1 MTAVF
6 SAPPSESTVLPRP
19 PAQLSGL
26 GVATAACLASILV
39 AVDVQLPL
47 LRVMAGLFL
56 LIGLPTYLVFI
67 KRGASRGNPYEE
79 LIYSFVAVLLGVIV
93 GGLVMNEVLPLVGIA
108 RPLDRVPVLVAAD
121 LGLLGLAWWSHGQ
134 WPVHGVVRHWRA
146 SLLITLTGRDRLVVT
161 TGFLLVLGA
170 AVGAIRLNNG
180 AGGTTTAVMLCCA
193 AAVIVAL
200 IRWRWQ
206 LRPGTIV
213 TTIYLFSFALLL
225 MTSLRGWDIT
235 GHDIQREFHVFQL
248 TATNGVWDISRF
260 RDAYDACLSI
270 TILPT
275 MVAGM
280 TGMSGTYVFK
290 ILFQLV
296 FALCPVIVYLIAR
309 RFGSVLVAVLAAV
322 YFASFPT
329 FVTDMPFLC
338 RQEIAFVFV
347 GGVILV
353 ATNERY
359 ALRRRQAWVAA
370 LSAGVVL
377 SHYSTTYVLI
387 GLLVITWAARG
398 ITRGGEKVLAVQR
411 GRPPGDGQR
420 RAPVFGIANIA
431 VLILLTVVWTGPV
444 TQTGG
449 QLEQTT
455 TRLLSAI
462 FGGADAAQSS
472 DVSYSL
478 FSTLFSAKPSASGRM
493 QSYTADTTA
502 GTASGRAVGAYYP
515 LSTVNQYPT
524 PLVDAE
530 SLPLTAIGRALD
542 QVGVD
547 VPLLNVIIRKGAAGL
562 LQIFVCLGFGVVV
575 LRRAHGF
582 RVNREFFFLAVASFL
597 VVLSQVVLPAVSAD
611 YGLLRAFQQSLFVLA
626 PFLAVGSVHMFSW
639 LGSRRSVL
647 VASGIAVG
655 FFASLTGLIPQAL
668 GGYPAQL
675 HLNNSGQYYDL
686 YYLHPEELAAMT
698 WLQGEVVAAGKGS
711 IQTAIPTDRYTFG
724 LARAY
729 PEIHLD
735 EAIYP
740 TLIRPDAY
748 VLLGSTIVNKGQS
761 TVFYDGDLLTY
772 RYPVALLDRTKDLV
786 YSSGRAAIYR

>member
-1 MTAVF
+1 MTAVLN
-6 SAPPSESTVLPRP
+6 APPSEPTVLPRP
-19 PAQLSGL
+19 AAQPRGL

-39 AVDVQLPL
+39 AADAQLPL
-47 LRVMAGLFL
+47 LRAVAGLFL
-56 LIGLPTYLVFI
+56 LIALPTYLVFI
-67 KRGASRGNPYEE
+67 KRRAVQGNPYEG
-79 LIYSFVAVLLGVIV
+79 LVYSFVSVLLGVLV
-93 GGLVMNEVLPLVGIA
+93 GGLVMNETLPLIGIA

-134 WPVHGVVRHWRA
+134 WPQQGVVRRWST
-146 SLLITLTGRDRLVVT
+146 SLRTTLAGRNRLVVT
-161 TGFLLVLGA
+161 AGLLLVLGA
-170 AVGAIRLNNG
+170 VVGAIRLNNG
-180 AGGTTTAVMLCCA
+180 AGGTTTAVMLCSA

-200 IRWRWQ
+200 IKWRFQ

-213 TTIYLFSFALLL
+213 TTIYLLSLALLL
-225 MTSLRGWDIT
+225 MTSLRGWDLT

-248 TATNGVWDISRF
+248 TATNGIWDISRF

-275 MVAGM
+275 ILARM

-290 ILFQLV
+290 VLFQLV

-329 FVTDMPFLC
+329 FFTDMPFLC

-347 GGVILV
+347 GAVILV

-359 ALRRRQAWVAA
+359 TVRRRQMWVAV
-370 LSAGVVL
+370 LSVGVVL

-387 GLLVITWAARG
+387 GLLVITWATRRV
-398 ITRGGEKVLAVQR
+398 TRGGERFFA
-411 GRPPGDGQR
+411 GQR
-420 RAPVFGIANIA
+420 ERPTAGRQRPAPVFGIANIA
-431 VLILLTVVWTGPV
+431 VLILLTAIWTGPV

-478 FSTLFSAKPSASGRM
+478 FSALFSAKPSASSRM
-493 QSYTADTTA
+493 QSYAADTLAQTA
-502 GTASGRAVGAYYP
+502 AARAAGAYYP

-524 PLVDAE
+524 PLVE
-530 SLPLTAIGRALD
+530 EQSLPLTAMGRALD
-542 QVGVD
+542 QSGID
-547 VPLLNVIIRKGAAGL
+547 VPLLNAIMRKGAAGL
-562 LQIFVCLGFGVVV
+562 LQIFVCLGIGAVA

-582 RVNREFFFLAVASFL
+582 RINREFFYLAVASVL
-597 VVLSQVVLPAVSAD
+597 VVASQVVLPAISAD

-626 PFLAVGSVHMFSW
+626 PFLAVGSIYAVSW
-639 LGSRRSVL
+639 LGSRRSML

-655 FFASLTGLIPQAL
+655 FFASLTGVIPQAL

-675 HLNNSGQYYDL
+675 HLNNTGQYYDL

-698 WLQGEVVAAGKGS
+698 WLQGQVVPSGKGS
-711 IQTAIPTDRYTFG
+711 IQTAIPTDRYTFD
-724 LARAY
+724 LTRAY
-729 PEIHLD
+729 PQIQLD

-740 TLIRPDAY
+740 TLLRPDTY
-748 VLLGSTIVNKGQS
+748 VLLGSTIVTKGQS

-772 RYPVALLDRTKDLV
+772 RYPVALLDRTKDLI